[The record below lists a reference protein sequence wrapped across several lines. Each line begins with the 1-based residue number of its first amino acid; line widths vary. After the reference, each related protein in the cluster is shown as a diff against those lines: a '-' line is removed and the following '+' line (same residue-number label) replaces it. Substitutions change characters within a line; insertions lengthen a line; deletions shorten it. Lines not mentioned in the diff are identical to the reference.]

1 MNDLQRKSRNKKSLQ
16 MNQLTDQWRDLK
28 TPIEESHNSD
38 TGEFQIRE
46 FVKFLARCAV
56 QEDFEAART
65 QLPPDT
71 E

>member
-1 MNDLQRKSRNKKSLQ
+1 MSDLRKKQSNKKSRQ

-28 TPIEESHNSD
+28 TPIEESHNPD

-46 FVKFLARCAV
+46 FVKFLARCAA

>member
-1 MNDLQRKSRNKKSLQ
+1 MSDLRKKQSNKKSRRL
-16 MNQLTDQWRDLK
+16 NHLTDQWRDLK
-28 TPIEESHNSD
+28 TPIEESHNPD

-46 FVKFLARCAV
+46 FVKFLARCAA
-56 QEDFEAART
+56 QEDFDASVA

>member
-1 MNDLQRKSRNKKSLQ
+1 MSDLRKIQSNKKSRRL
-16 MNQLTDQWRDLK
+16 NHLPDQWRDLK
-28 TPIEESHNSD
+28 TPIEESHNPD

-46 FVKFLARCAV
+46 FVKFLARCAA
-56 QEDFEAART
+56 QEDFDASVA